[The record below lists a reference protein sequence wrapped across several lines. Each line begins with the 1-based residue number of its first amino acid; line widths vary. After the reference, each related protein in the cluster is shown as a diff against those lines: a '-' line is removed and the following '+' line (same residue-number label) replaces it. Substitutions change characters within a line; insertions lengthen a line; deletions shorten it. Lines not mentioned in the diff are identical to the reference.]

1 MTSLNN
7 ITTKR
12 KQTQLKKLS
21 LVNIFTN
28 TIGIFLII
36 AIILLIINPTRYIKS
51 ILNGTNLFYN
61 SVMPSLLPF
70 FFISKILLGLGTFK
84 PIIKICKKPITKI
97 FGVPPITSYVFL
109 MSILCGYPVGAKIIG
124 ELVKDNII
132 TNNDA
137 KRMISLCST
146 SGPIF
151 VIGTVGASILG
162 SAKLGVLIFISHILA
177 SVCTG
182 FILNLKREKNKT
194 SIYNTDNYI
203 ANSQNILYNSVNSTI
218 ISILTV
224 AVYISIF
231 YMFIDIAYDIKI
243 LGLFSNLLSKIF
255 MKLNIEPYYA
265 TGISSGIIEMT
276 RGIVEI
282 KDGTSLLLKL
292 VIASSL
298 VSFGGLSIIIQSL
311 TFLSNTKINT
321 LYFLFVKC
329 VQVIFSIIFAIIL
342 GLICL

>member
-1 MTSLNN
+1 
-7 ITTKR
+7 
-12 KQTQLKKLS
+12 
-21 LVNIFTN
+21 
-28 TIGIFLII
+28 
-36 AIILLIINPTRYIKS
+36 
-51 ILNGTNLFYN
+51 
-61 SVMPSLLPF
+61 
-70 FFISKILLGLGTFK
+70 
-84 PIIKICKKPITKI
+84 
-97 FGVPPITSYVFL
+97 
-109 MSILCGYPVGAKIIG
+109 
-124 ELVKDNII
+124 
-132 TNNDA
+132 
-137 KRMISLCST
+137 
-146 SGPIF
+146 
-151 VIGTVGASILG
+151 
-162 SAKLGVLIFISHILA
+162 
-177 SVCTG
+177 
-182 FILNLKREKNKT
+182 
-194 SIYNTDNYI
+194 
-203 ANSQNILYNSVNSTI
+203 
-218 ISILTV
+218 
-224 AVYISIF
+224 
-231 YMFIDIAYDIKI
+231 MFIDIAYDIKI